1 MSANGPI
8 VQPITV
14 LDSRVILRGSAQVK
28 QVLIQWELA
37 SLEEA
42 TWEDVTWVGTTY
54 HQFNL
59 EDKVVLKGKGNVT
72 CEEERERLAPKLIRE
87 NEHVSIDVK
96 IKGGRQST
104 RIKRP
109 NVLYKEFVTKK

>member
-1 MSANGPI
+1 MAYKLKLPETARIHLVFHISVLKKFVGSSKQPYLSLPLTMSANGPI

-54 HQFNL
+54 PQFNL

-72 CEEERERLAPKLIRE
+72 
-87 NEHVSIDVK
+87 
-96 IKGGRQST
+96 
-104 RIKRP
+104 
-109 NVLYKEFVTKK
+109 